1 MNVDV
6 SVKTSYMWKILCLES
21 YIHVNLMEKNIFQMN
36 IDVSVKKHH
45 ICEKDYVWNPATCK
59 CENEINLV
67 SIIDDSTII
76 CDEIIN
82 VKERN
87 FNEKNVT
94 CKTKKF
100 YILLDFLLITLA
112 LLMVVS
118 IFCYLIKYQF
128 HSTNNKLNKW

>member
-1 MNVDV
+1 M
-6 SVKTSYMWKILCLES
+6 
-21 YIHVNLMEKNIFQMN
+21 
-36 IDVSVKKHH
+36 
-45 ICEKDYVWNPATCK
+45 
-59 CENEINLV
+59 
-67 SIIDDSTII
+67 DDSTIF

-87 FNEKNVT
+87 FNEKNIT

-100 YILLDFLLITLA
+100 YISLDFLLITLA

-128 HSTNNKLNKW
+128 HSRNNRLNK